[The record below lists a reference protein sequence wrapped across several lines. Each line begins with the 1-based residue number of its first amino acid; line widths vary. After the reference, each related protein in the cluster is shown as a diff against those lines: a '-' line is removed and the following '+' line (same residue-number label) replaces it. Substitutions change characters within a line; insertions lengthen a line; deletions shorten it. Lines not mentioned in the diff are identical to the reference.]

1 MVCDKLI
8 NEELKK
14 ITSYKKFEDKILYSP
29 IVTESTFPVNK
40 LTLDFNNVEEMKFKY
55 FYGLMDKIN
64 IDEFSKKIKDNNV
77 EVEELLC
84 DKIDDDIIKK
94 MSNQFKFTYFVN
106 NDKKI
111 SDDNSIIFL
120 QDEVNNQIAFPSKGV
135 KIDNKDIDLINKK
148 IGDIIEINV
157 EDENSLKI
165 ENEVISSVL
174 EYKLKKGKK

>member
-1 MVCDKLI
+1 MNVTVNDISDKEFSVDIILKKEDYFDEFKKNLSLYKNNVKRKGFRNNNNTPIEVIYREYGISALEMVCDKLI

-77 EVEELLC
+77 EVE
-84 DKIDDDIIKK
+84 
-94 MSNQFKFTYFVN
+94 
-106 NDKKI
+106 
-111 SDDNSIIFL
+111 
-120 QDEVNNQIAFPSKGV
+120 
-135 KIDNKDIDLINKK
+135 
-148 IGDIIEINV
+148 
-157 EDENSLKI
+157 
-165 ENEVISSVL
+165 
-174 EYKLKKGKK
+174 